1 MIAARIQGH
10 PSRNGLHERLVRS
23 LQPLTCELLI
33 HESDPPDPWANYRR
47 CLADIPDG
55 VGHLV
60 VIQDDGL
67 PCLGFAESV
76 EQIAERHPND
86 PVCLFM
92 GAFPSST
99 ATRVRRSKP
108 DVRYVPL
115 GPTSFMPLVCV
126 LWPVAAAR
134 SFLAWSTTAPR
145 MTRADDGNAA
155 RWVRATK
162 QQVWVATPS
171 LVQHDDGQPS
181 VKGGRDHV
189 PWAEA
194 WRQALF
200 LADDATSYDWLA

>member
-1 MIAARIQGH
+1 M
-10 PSRNGLHERLVRS
+10 L
-23 LQPLTCELLI
+23 
-33 HESDPPDPWANYRR
+33 HESDPPDPWANYRA
-47 CLADIPDG
+47 CLDYQGDTS
-55 VGHLV
+55 HLLIV
-60 VIQDDGL
+60 QDDCL
-67 PCLGFAESV
+67 PSPGFASAIEV
-76 EQIAERHPND
+76 IAARHPDD

-92 GAFPSST
+92 GSFPAST

-134 SFLAWSTTAPR
+134 SFLAWSTTAQK

-155 RWVRATK
+155 RWIRATK

-171 LVQHDDGQPS
+171 IVQHDDGQPS
-181 VKGGRDHV
+181 VKGGRIHV

-194 WRQALF
+194 WRQALS